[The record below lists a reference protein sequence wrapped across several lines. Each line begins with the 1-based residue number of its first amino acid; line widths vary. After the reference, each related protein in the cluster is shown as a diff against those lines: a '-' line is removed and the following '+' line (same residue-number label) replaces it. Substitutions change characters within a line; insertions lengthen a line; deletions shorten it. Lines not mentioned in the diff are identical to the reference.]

1 LKKGDGTLGAMPG
14 ILHARAAHEHF
25 RYAEAAPAAEL
36 APFVAHH
43 WIVRWDLR
51 GREPHEQHVLPYPS
65 VNVTFTAGR
74 CRVAGV
80 PRGRFSEVLRGT
92 GRVFGTRFAPGGFRP
107 FTSAPVVAV
116 TGRFVPVAEFFGAS
130 GRRLAEAILAADD
143 AADDAAAAALMDA
156 FLLSFG
162 PRRTAEGDLVAAV
175 VARIAGDP
183 AIARVDQLAAES
195 GVGMRRLQRVFQ
207 EYVGV
212 GPKWVIRRY
221 RLHEAAARAA
231 DGAGLDLV
239 ALAAELGYSDQA
251 HLTRDFT
258 ALIGEPPAR
267 YARSQ

>member
-1 LKKGDGTLGAMPG
+1 MPG
-14 ILHARAAHEHF
+14 ILHARAAHERF
-25 RYAEAAPAAEL
+25 RYAEVAPAAEL

-43 WIVRWDLR
+43 WIVHWDLH
-51 GREPHEQHVLPYPS
+51 GHEPHEQHVLPYPS

-107 FTSAPVVAV
+107 FAGAPVTAV
-116 TGRFVPVAEFFGAS
+116 TGRFVGVAEFFGEP
-130 GRRLAEAILAADD
+130 GGRLAEAVL
-143 AADDAAAAALMDA
+143 AADDAAAAELVDA

-175 VARIAGDP
+175 VSRVVADP
-183 AIARVDQLAAES
+183 GIARVDQLAAEF
-195 GVGMRRLQRVFQ
+195 GVGVRRLQRVFQ

-231 DGAGLDLV
+231 GGAGLDLV

-251 HLTRDFT
+251 HPTREFPG
-258 ALIGEPPAR
+258 LVGEPPAR
-267 YARSQ
+267 